1 MKLTRNFDST
11 EFGCACKCGGNI
23 TMEFARKMQELR
35 DACGFALPITS
46 GFRCSVHNKKVGGAP
61 GSRHL
66 YGTAADIGTSGMT
79 SLQRL
84 QLINH
89 AFCLGFVGIGVGET
103 FIHVDIRPGVVVFWL
118 YPPGKIS
125 GGGDGIR

>member
-61 GSRHL
+61 GSRHM
-66 YGTAADIGTSGMT
+66 YGDACDISIGGMT
-79 SLQRL
+79 GLQKL

-89 AFCLGFVGIGVGET
+89 ITHLGFSGVGLSAL
-103 FIHVDIRPGVVVFWL
+103 FIHVDTRPGPVTVWF
-118 YPPGKIS
+118 YPMGTFS
-125 GGGDGIR
+125 GGGE